1 MKKIINAL
9 FLLAV
14 SAVALTSC
22 SDVPAPYDT
31 PNQNS
36 NNPTTPTIATPIGSG
51 TEADPYNVAAAIKK
65 LKDEPA
71 DQNTAPIY
79 VKGVIAEIKKVD
91 TGTYG
96 NADYYI
102 IDKDYPNHKLYIF
115 QSKFLANAKFTAAN
129 QIKVGDVVVIYGP
142 FVNYKGTTPETVGKG
157 ATYIYKLNEQG
168 GGTVTPPTP
177 STPVNTEATAY
188 TVTYAINL
196 ITNNQIPTN
205 EVYVKG
211 IICKAPT
218 YNATYKSLTYY
229 ISDDGTTANE
239 LQIFSGKSFNGAD
252 FTAANELQ
260 VGQTVVVLGHLK
272 AYTKNGRTTNEID
285 KENKLV
291 SVNGGTQLIPGSAPT
306 PTPTPTPTP
315 SPSTP
320 TTTTEVTAASLGL
333 ANETAIGTQTLSDGT
348 TITTAKGSN
357 NNAPKFYSVGG
368 GTIRMYP
375 GNTISF
381 NAGSKQIASITLFC
395 DEYKGDKYTASG
407 NLGTTSGT
415 VALNGLKYTIIG
427 INAATV
433 TFTNNATGSGAPSQ
447 LRIKKFVITY
457 AN

>member
-9 FLLAV
+9 FLLAIGV
-14 SAVALTSC
+14 MTFSSC

-31 PNQNS
+31 PNQND
-36 NNPTTPTIATPIGSG
+36 NNPTKPVTAEPAGSG
-51 TEADPYNVAAAIKK
+51 TETDPYNVAAAIKL
-65 LKDEPA
+65 LKAQPA
-71 DQNTAPIY
+71 DQKTAPMY

-102 IDKDYPNHKLYIF
+102 IDKDYPNHKLKIF

-142 FVNYKGTTPETVGKG
+142 FVNYKGTTPETVGQG

-177 STPVNTEATAY
+177 STPANTEATAY
-188 TVTYAINL
+188 TVTKAINL
-196 ITNNQIPTN
+196 ITNNQAPKA

-211 IICKAPT
+211 IISKAPT

-229 ISDDGTTANE
+229 ISDDGTTTNE

-252 FTAANELQ
+252 FTSANQLQ
-260 VGQTVVVLGHLK
+260 VGQTVVVLGVIK
-272 AYTKNGRTTNEID
+272 AYTNNTTHVTINEMDKN
-285 KENKLV
+285 NKLI
-291 SVNGGTQLIPGSAPT
+291 SVNGGTQLIPGTTPPPT
-306 PTPTPTPTP
+306 PPTP
-315 SPSTP
+315 STG
-320 TTTTEVTAASLGL
+320 TEVTAASFGV
-333 ANETAIGTQTLSDGT
+333 ANNKEFGTQTMSDGT
-348 TITTAKGSN
+348 TVTTAKGSGN
-357 NNAPKFYSVGG
+357 NVPKFYSAGG

-415 VALNGLKYTIIG
+415 VALNGLKYTING

>member
-36 NNPTTPTIATPIGSG
+36 NNPTTPTIATPIGRG

-115 QSKFLANAKFTAAN
+115 QSKFLANVKFTAAN

-188 TVTYAINL
+188 TVTNAINL

-218 YNATYKSLTYY
+218 YNATYKSLTY
-229 ISDDGTTANE
+229 
-239 LQIFSGKSFNGAD
+239 
-252 FTAANELQ
+252 
-260 VGQTVVVLGHLK
+260 
-272 AYTKNGRTTNEID
+272 
-285 KENKLV
+285 
-291 SVNGGTQLIPGSAPT
+291 
-306 PTPTPTPTP
+306 
-315 SPSTP
+315 
-320 TTTTEVTAASLGL
+320 
-333 ANETAIGTQTLSDGT
+333 
-348 TITTAKGSN
+348 
-357 NNAPKFYSVGG
+357 
-368 GTIRMYP
+368 
-375 GNTISF
+375 
-381 NAGSKQIASITLFC
+381 
-395 DEYKGDKYTASG
+395 
-407 NLGTTSGT
+407 
-415 VALNGLKYTIIG
+415 
-427 INAATV
+427 
-433 TFTNNATGSGAPSQ
+433 
-447 LRIKKFVITY
+447 
-457 AN
+457 